1 MNQLSQEKAKPQ
13 QAPSIQEAE
22 ARERSAGAADQLVR
36 LIALERQARR
46 SETRQEL
53 AFTIVNWTHRLIP
66 YYQAL
71 FFRTS
76 AAGRR
81 PVLEAVS
88 AVATVDRNTPFTLW
102 AVDFCRALIKANPE
116 LKLSLASPEK
126 MEPGLVEGWQ
136 QWLPPHILFC
146 PLKNRQGDLLGV
158 LLLAREEA
166 FQAAELSLSEMLID
180 TYGHALSTFHA
191 DRKKGLAAI
200 SAKKRRT
207 IGLGVFAAILALL
220 FLIRIPET
228 VLAPAE
234 IVPKEPII
242 VTSPVKGQIRNID
255 VQPYQMV
262 KKGQLLF
269 HLDDTEMVNQLN
281 LAQKNLQVVQA
292 EYLRAE
298 QKAFSDPL
306 SKADLEVLRV
316 QAEEKALIVN
326 YSQEELE
333 RQKITASQDGMVLF
347 SDRNDWIGRPVA
359 IGEKVMTLAD
369 PGRAEIQILMPVDDA
384 ISLEQGAA
392 VKFFLRTDPLN
403 PIAATISRT
412 SFKAEERPGGGMF
425 FPLKAEF
432 NYAGQAQ
439 RIGLQGTAKV
449 YGGTVS
455 LFYYIF
461 RKPLAVIRREA
472 GL

>member
-1 MNQLSQEKAKPQ
+1 MTAEPNTGR
-13 QAPSIQEAE
+13 PSGPTQGSGG
-22 ARERSAGAADQLVR
+22 ERLAGAADQLVR
-36 LIALERQARR
+36 LVALERQARR
-46 SETRQEL
+46 SESRQEL
-53 AFTIVNWTHRLIP
+53 VFAIVNWTHRLIP

-71 FFRTS
+71 FFRT
-76 AAGRR
+76 GTDKIR

-88 AVATVDRNTPFTLW
+88 AVATVDRNTPFALW
-102 AVDFCRALIKANPE
+102 AVDFCRALVQADPQQTPHLARPE
-116 LKLSLASPEK
+116 QLEEA
-126 MEPGLVEGWQ
+126 VAAGWR
-136 QWLPPHILFC
+136 QWLPPQVLVC
-146 PLKNRQGDLLGV
+146 PLKGRDGALLGI
-158 LLLAREEA
+158 LLLAREES
-166 FQAAELSLSEMLID
+166 FSPQDLSLMEVLTD
-180 TYGHALSTFHA
+180 AYGHAL
-191 DRKKGLAAI
+191 AAFQ
-200 SAKKRRT
+200 ATVKKRLPSLTRNKRRA
-207 IGLGVFAAILALL
+207 IVLGATAVCLALL
-220 FLIRIPET
+220 FLVRIPET

-234 IVPKEPII
+234 IVPREPVI
-242 VTSPVKGQIRNID
+242 VTSPVKGQIRDID

-262 KKGQLLF
+262 QRGQLLF
-269 HLDDTEMVNQLN
+269 HLDDTEMVNQLA

-326 YSQEELE
+326 YTRQELE
-333 RQKITASQDGMVLF
+333 RQRISAAQDGMVLF

-369 PGRAEIQILMPVDDA
+369 PAKAEIQIMMPVDDA
-384 ISLEQGAA
+384 ITLEPGAE
-392 VKFFLRTDPLN
+392 VRLFLRTDPLN
-403 PIAATISRT
+403 PVAATISRT
-412 SFKAEERPGGGMF
+412 SFKAEEQAGGAMF

-432 NYAGQAQ
+432 DQPDQGQ

-449 YGGTVS
+449 YGGRVS

-461 RKPLAVIRREA
+461 RKPLSVIRREA

>member
-1 MNQLSQEKAKPQ
+1 MTAEQPKQKSTPAVQNADAK
-13 QAPSIQEAE
+13 
-22 ARERSAGAADQLVR
+22 ERPAGPADPLVR

-53 AFTIVNWTHRLIP
+53 IFTMVNWTHRLVP

-71 FFRTS
+71 FFRAS
-76 AAGRR
+76 AAGSRA
-81 PVLEAVS
+81 VLEAVS
-88 AVATVDRNTPFTLW
+88 AVATVDTNTPFALW
-102 AVDFCRALIKANPE
+102 TQDFSRALIAANPE
-116 LKLSLASPEK
+116 HKLRLAAPADLDK
-126 MEPGLVEGWQ
+126 DLAEGWQ
-136 QWLPPHILFC
+136 QWLPPHVLYC
-146 PLKNRQGDLLGV
+146 PLKGRGDTLLGV
-158 LLLAREEA
+158 LLLAREEP
-166 FQAAELSLSEMLID
+166 FSGAELSLMEMLID
-180 TYGHALSTFHA
+180 TYGHALSTFQSSN
-191 DRKKGLAAI
+191 KKRL
-200 SAKKRRT
+200 SDLSRKKRRN
-207 IGLGVFAAILALL
+207 IALGLSAALL
-220 FLIRIPET
+220 LLLLLVRIPES

-242 VTSPVKGQIRNID
+242 VTSPAKGQIRDID
-255 VQPYQMV
+255 VMPYQMV
-262 KKGQLLF
+262 KKGQLLL
-269 HLDDTEMVNQLN
+269 HLDDTEMVNQLD

-326 YSQEELE
+326 YTREELE

-369 PGRAEIQILMPVDDA
+369 PTKAEIQIMMPVDDA
-384 ISLEQGAA
+384 IALDEGAE
-392 VKFFLRTDPLN
+392 VKLFLRTDPLN
-403 PIAATISRT
+403 PIHATISRT
-412 SFKAEERPGGGMF
+412 SFKAEERPGGGMY
-425 FPLKAEF
+425 FPLKAQF
-432 NYAGQAQ
+432 NETGADQ

-455 LFYYIF
+455 LFYYVF

>member
-1 MNQLSQEKAKPQ
+1 M
-13 QAPSIQEAE
+13 
-22 ARERSAGAADQLVR
+22 AA
-36 LIALERQARR
+36 
-46 SETRQEL
+46 
-53 AFTIVNWTHRLIP
+53 
-66 YYQAL
+66 
-71 FFRTS
+71 
-76 AAGRR
+76 
-81 PVLEAVS
+81 
-88 AVATVDRNTPFTLW
+88 
-102 AVDFCRALIKANPE
+102 
-116 LKLSLASPEK
+116 
-126 MEPGLVEGWQ
+126 GWQ
-136 QWLPPHILFC
+136 QWLPPHVLFC
-146 PLKNRQGDLLGV
+146 PLKNRQGALLGV
-158 LLLAREEA
+158 LLLAREEP
-166 FQAAELSLSEMLID
+166 FQAAELSLTEMLID
-180 TYGHALSTFHA
+180 TYGYALATFHPTT
-191 DRKKGLAAI
+191 KKGL
-200 SAKKRRT
+200 SQVSRKKRRT
-207 IGLGVFAAILALL
+207 IGLGIAAAIFVLL
-220 FLIRIPET
+220 FVVRIPET

-234 IVPKEPII
+234 IVPREPII
-242 VTSPVKGQIRNID
+242 VTSPVKGQIRDID
-255 VQPYQMV
+255 VMPYQMV
-262 KKGQLLF
+262 KQGQLLF
-269 HLDDTEMVNQLN
+269 HLDDTEMVNQLA

-326 YSQEELE
+326 YTREELE

-369 PGRAEIQILMPVDDA
+369 PASAEIQIMMPVDDA
-384 ISLEQGAA
+384 IALEPGAE

-403 PIAATISRT
+403 PIAASISRT

-425 FPLKAEF
+425 FPLKGEF
-432 NYAGQAQ
+432 SASDQGQ

-455 LFYYIF
+455 LFYYVF

>member
-1 MNQLSQEKAKPQ
+1 MTQEQLKVQNTPPAQVSGNK
-13 QAPSIQEAE
+13 
-22 ARERSAGAADQLVR
+22 ERPATASDPLVR

-46 SETRQEL
+46 CETRQEL
-53 AFTIVNWTHRLIP
+53 VFTMVNWTHSLIP

-76 AAGRR
+76 SASHRA
-81 PVLEAVS
+81 VLEAVS
-88 AVATVDRNTPFTLW
+88 AVATVDKNTPFALW
-102 AVDFCRALIKANPE
+102 TADFCRALVKGNPE
-116 LKLSLASPEK
+116 HKLSLIKPDILEQ
-126 MEPGLVEGWQ
+126 GLAKGWQ
-136 QWLPPHILFC
+136 QWLPPHVLYC
-146 PLKNRQGDLLGV
+146 PLKGRSDTLLGV
-158 LLLAREEA
+158 LLLAREEP
-166 FQAAELSLSEMLID
+166 FSAAELSLMEMLID
-180 TYGHALSTFHA
+180 TYAHALSTFQGSV
-191 DRKKGLAAI
+191 KKGL
-200 SAKKRRT
+200 SDLSKKKRRS
-207 IGLGVFAAILALL
+207 IGLGITASLLILL
-220 FLIRIPET
+220 FLIRIPES

-242 VTSPVKGQIRNID
+242 VTSPAKGQIRDID
-255 VQPYQMV
+255 VMPYQMV
-262 KKGQLLF
+262 KKGQLLL
-269 HLDDTEMVNQLN
+269 HLDDTEMVNQLA
-281 LAQKNLQVVQA
+281 LAQKNLQVMQA

-316 QAEEKALIVN
+316 QAEEKALVVN
-326 YSQEELE
+326 YTREELE

-369 PGRAEIQILMPVDDA
+369 PSKAEIQIMMPVDDA
-384 ISLEQGAA
+384 IALGEGAE
-392 VKFFLRTDPLN
+392 VKLFLRTDPLN
-403 PIAATISRT
+403 PISATISRT
-412 SFKAEERPGGGMF
+412 SFKAEERPGGGMY
-425 FPLKAEF
+425 FPLKAQF
-432 NYAGQAQ
+432 NESAQEQ

-455 LFYYIF
+455 LFYYVF

>member
-1 MNQLSQEKAKPQ
+1 MTTE
-13 QAPSIQEAE
+13 QAGAGRGP
-22 ARERSAGAADQLVR
+22 ARENGGERPAGATEQLVR

-53 AFTIVNWTHRLIP
+53 VFAMVNWTHRLIP

-71 FFRTS
+71 FFRTGGDG
-76 AAGRR
+76 AR

-88 AVATVDRNTPFTLW
+88 AVATVDRNTPFALW
-102 AVDFCRALIKANPE
+102 AVDFCRALVRANPE
-116 LKLSLASPEK
+116 HKLQLAQAGQLEQ
-126 MEPGLVEGWQ
+126 GIVTGWR
-136 QWLPPHILFC
+136 QWLPPHVLVC
-146 PLKNRQGDLLGV
+146 PLKGRGGALLGV

-166 FQAAELSLSEMLID
+166 FPPQDLSLVEVLAD
-180 TYGHALSTFHA
+180 TYGHALAAFQGEA
-191 DRKKGLAAI
+191 RKRFPTLTGN
-200 SAKKRRT
+200 KRRT
-207 IGLGVFAAILALL
+207 LVLGSVLTVFALL
-220 FLIRIPET
+220 FLVRIPET

-234 IVPKEPII
+234 IVPKEPVI
-242 VTSPVKGQIRNID
+242 VTSPVKGQIRDID
-255 VQPYQMV
+255 VRPYQMV
-262 KKGQLLF
+262 QRGQLLF
-269 HLDDTEMVNQLN
+269 HLDDTEMVNQLA

-326 YSQEELE
+326 YTRQELE
-333 RQKITASQDGMVLF
+333 RQQITAVQDGMVLF

-369 PGRAEIQILMPVDDA
+369 PTRAEIQIMMPVDDA
-384 ISLEQGAA
+384 IALEPGAT
-392 VKFFLRTDPLN
+392 VRLFLRTDPLN
-403 PIAATISRT
+403 PVAATISRT
-412 SFKAEERPGGGMF
+412 SFKAEGQAGGAMF

-432 NYAGQAQ
+432 DQPDQ
-439 RIGLQGTAKV
+439 ERRIGLQGTAKV
-449 YGGTVS
+449 YGGRVS

-461 RKPLAVIRREA
+461 RKPLSVIRREA

>member
-1 MNQLSQEKAKPQ
+1 MTQDQLKGAGSVPAQTASGK
-13 QAPSIQEAE
+13 
-22 ARERSAGAADQLVR
+22 ERPATASDPLVR
-36 LIALERQARR
+36 LIAVERQARR

-53 AFTIVNWTHRLIP
+53 LFTMANWTHRLIP

-71 FFRTS
+71 FFRTN
-76 AAGRR
+76 AAGGRA
-81 PVLEAVS
+81 VLEAVS
-88 AVATVDRNTPFTLW
+88 AVATVDKNTPFALW
-102 AVDFCRALIKANPE
+102 TQAFCLSLIKANPE
-116 LKLSLASPEK
+116 HKLSLATPEHLDK
-126 MEPGLVEGWQ
+126 PLAGGWQ
-136 QWLPPHILFC
+136 QWLPPHVLYC
-146 PLKNRQGDLLGV
+146 PLKSRGETLLGV
-158 LLLAREEA
+158 LLLTREEP
-166 FQAAELSLSEMLID
+166 FSAAELSVMEMLID
-180 TYGHALSTFHA
+180 TYAHALAAFQGSA
-191 DRKKGLAAI
+191 KKGLPDL
-200 SAKKRRT
+200 SKKKSRNIT
-207 IGLGVFAAILALL
+207 LGVSAALLLLL
-220 FLIRIPET
+220 FLVRIPET

-242 VTSPVKGQIRNID
+242 VTSPAKGQIRDID

-262 KKGQLLF
+262 KKGQLLL
-269 HLDDTEMVNQLN
+269 HLDNTEMINQLA

-316 QAEEKALIVN
+316 QTEEKVLVVN
-326 YSQEELE
+326 YTREELE
-333 RQKITASQDGMVLF
+333 RQRITASQDGMVLF

-369 PGRAEIQILMPVDDA
+369 PSKAEIQIMMPVDDA
-384 ISLEQGAA
+384 ISLDEGAA
-392 VKFFLRTDPLN
+392 VKLFLRTDPLN

-412 SFKAEERPGGGMF
+412 SFKAEERPGGGMY
-425 FPLKAEF
+425 FPLKAQFDEPD
-432 NYAGQAQ
+432 QEQ

-455 LFYYIF
+455 LFYYVF